1 VDKMWKTYDFLW
13 KTIDILTFSYFNNFE
28 RRMRMGF
35 LTKIL
40 TFLTPATIQD
50 DLLNGIASVMENIG
64 QFFVNGFSALTG
76 IFWASESG
84 LTFVGWLVVIGIAA
98 GIVSSLLAMVFGLLR
113 NIRIGGR
120 RR

>member
-1 VDKMWKTYDFLW
+1 MIIRFMALAKLFTSAVQ
-13 KTIDILTFSYFNNFE
+13 E
-28 RRMRMGF
+28 
-35 LTKIL
+35 
-40 TFLTPATIQD
+40 
-50 DLLNGIASVMENIG
+50 DLLAGIADVMTDIG
-64 QFFVNGFSALTG
+64 AFFTNGFSALTG
-76 IFWASESG
+76 IFWESGVG